1 MGIILG
7 VTFVGIPFYTLAKYR
22 AMGDAVPSLRKAGV
36 VQRIKL
42 ADNDLVDLGD
52 VDCPS
57 IVRDHGRKNLR
68 NFEEFSEGTRRVKDK
83 LTGLVDP
90 SRITFC
96 LGGDCAFVP
105 GSLAGLKNVYKGK
118 PAMVWLDAHG
128 DFNIPE
134 TSPSGFIG
142 GMPLAIACGRGPRL
156 TSEIESLRPL
166 LEEKRV
172 VHVGSR
178 SLDPGEDEALLS
190 SVKLFSAQELKKQGA
205 REVALQISRF
215 LNSSCDWIIAH
226 LDVDVLDPSL
236 MPGVDFPEPGGLSC
250 QDVLQIFQALHLTG
264 KLKVVDL
271 TAYNPNLDKG
281 NQGRSLLLDLA
292 PRLVSRVQ
300 VP

>member
-1 MGIILG
+1 MG

-22 AMGDAVPSLRKAGV
+22 AMGDAVSNLRKAGV
-36 VQRIKL
+36 VQRIKSV
-42 ADNDLVDLGD
+42 DNDLVDLGD

-57 IVRDHGRKNLR
+57 IVRDHGPKNLR

-105 GSLAGLKNVYKGK
+105 GSLAGLKTVYKGK
-118 PAMVWLDAHG
+118 LGMVWLDAHG
-128 DFNIPE
+128 DFNVPE

-156 TSEIESLRPL
+156 PEDIESQRPL

-178 SLDPGEDEALLS
+178 SLDLGEDETLQS
-190 SVKLFSAQELKKQGA
+190 SVKLFPAKEIKKRGLGEIGVQMA
-205 REVALQISRF
+205 RF
-215 LNSSCDWIIAH
+215 LSDSSDWIVAH
-226 LDVDVLDPSL
+226 LDVDVFDPSI
-236 MPGVDFPEPGGLSC
+236 MPGVDFPEPGGLTDH
-250 QDVLQIFQALHLTG
+250 DVLAIFQRLQSTG
-264 KLKVVDL
+264 KLRVIDL
-271 TAYNPNLDKG
+271 TAYNPTLDKG
-281 NQGRSLLLDLA
+281 GQGRSLLLNLI
-292 PRLVSRVQ
+292 PRLISHA
-300 VP
+300 

>member
-1 MGIILG
+1 LGI
-7 VTFVGIPFYTLAKYR
+7 TFVGIPFYTLAKYR

-36 VQRIKL
+36 VQRIKSV
-42 ADNDLVDLGD
+42 DNDFVDLGD

-57 IVRDHGRKNLR
+57 IERDHGRKNLR
-68 NFEEFSEGTRRVKDK
+68 NFEEFLEGTRGVKDK
-83 LTGLVDP
+83 LAGLIDP

-96 LGGDCAFVP
+96 LGGECAFVP
-105 GSLAGLKNVYKGK
+105 GCLAGLKTVYEGK

-156 TSEIESLRPL
+156 MSDIESLRPL

-178 SLDPGEDEALLS
+178 SLDPGEDVALRS
-190 SVKLFSAQELKKQGA
+190 SVKIFSAKELKEQGP

-215 LNSSCDWIIAH
+215 LSRSCDWIIAH

-236 MPGVDFPEPGGLSC
+236 MPGVDFPEPGGLSSY
-250 QDVLQIFQALHLTG
+250 DILEIFQALHSTG

-281 NQGRSLLLDLA
+281 NRGRSLLLDLA
-292 PRLVSRVQ
+292 PRLVSRAMF
-300 VP
+300 PSL

>member
-1 MGIILG
+1 MG

-57 IVRDHGRKNLR
+57 IVRDHGHKNLR

-83 LTGLVDP
+83 LTGLVDS

-105 GSLAGLKNVYKGK
+105 GSLAGLKTVYKGK
-118 PAMVWLDAHG
+118 IGMIWLDAHG
-128 DFNIPE
+128 DFNVPE

-156 TSEIESLRPL
+156 PKDIESQRPL

-178 SLDPGEDEALLS
+178 SLDLGEDEMLQS
-190 SVKLFSAQELKKQGA
+190 SVKLFPAKEIKKRGLGEIAVQMA
-205 REVALQISRF
+205 RF
-215 LNSSCDWIIAH
+215 LSDSSDWIVAH
-226 LDVDVLDPSL
+226 LDVDVFDPSI
-236 MPGVDFPEPGGLSC
+236 MPGVDFPEPGGLTDH
-250 QDVLQIFQALHLTG
+250 DVLEIFQALQSTG
-264 KLKVVDL
+264 KLRVVDL
-271 TAYNPNLDKG
+271 TAYNPTLDKG
-281 NQGRSLLLDLA
+281 GRGRSLLLNLI
-292 PRLVSRVQ
+292 PRLMSHA
-300 VP
+300 

>member
-1 MGIILG
+1 MRLVIKRHVTRGCIIQYCERGKRENTGREQLWGIILG

-42 ADNDLVDLGD
+42 ADNDLIDLGD

-68 NFEEFSEGTRRVKDK
+68 NFEEFSEGTCRVKDK
-83 LTGLVDP
+83 LMGLVDL
-90 SRITFC
+90 SRISFC

-105 GSLAGLKNVYKGK
+105 GSLAVLKNVYEGK
-118 PAMVWLDAHG
+118 PAMVWLDAHA

-142 GMPLAIACGRGPRL
+142 GMPLAIACSRGPRL
-156 TSEIESLRPL
+156 TSEIESRGPL

-178 SLDPGEDEALLS
+178 SLGPGEDEALRS
-190 SVKLFSAQELKKQGA
+190 SVKLFFPPKSSRNKV
-205 REVALQISRF
+205 RER
-215 LNSSCDWIIAH
+215 
-226 LDVDVLDPSL
+226 
-236 MPGVDFPEPGGLSC
+236 
-250 QDVLQIFQALHLTG
+250 
-264 KLKVVDL
+264 
-271 TAYNPNLDKG
+271 
-281 NQGRSLLLDLA
+281 LLFRLA
-292 PRLVSRVQ
+292 DS
-300 VP
+300 

>member
-1 MGIILG
+1 MG

-22 AMGDAVPSLRKAGV
+22 AMGDAVSNLWKAGV
-36 VQRIKL
+36 VQRIKSV
-42 ADNDLVDLGD
+42 DIDLVDLGD

-57 IVRDHGRKNLR
+57 IVRDHGPKNLR

-105 GSLAGLKNVYKGK
+105 GSLAGLKTVYKGK
-118 PAMVWLDAHG
+118 LGMVWLDAHG
-128 DFNIPE
+128 DFNVPE

-156 TSEIESLRPL
+156 PEDIESQRPL

-178 SLDPGEDEALLS
+178 SLDLGEDETLQS
-190 SVKLFSAQELKKQGA
+190 SVKLFPAKEIKKRGLGEIAVQMA
-205 REVALQISRF
+205 RF
-215 LNSSCDWIIAH
+215 LSDSSDWIVAH
-226 LDVDVLDPSL
+226 LDVDVFDPSI
-236 MPGVDFPEPGGLSC
+236 MPGVDFPEPGGLTDH
-250 QDVLQIFQALHLTG
+250 DVLEIFQALQSTG
-264 KLKVVDL
+264 KVRVVDL
-271 TAYNPNLDKG
+271 TAYNPTLDKG
-281 NQGRSLLLDLA
+281 GRGRSLLLNLI
-292 PRLVSRVQ
+292 PRLMSHA
-300 VP
+300 